1 MKTLLTLI
9 TALSLTMAASAFAK
23 HPHNGDHTNHTHHD
37 SLTDDAGAS
46 KDAVTLKPG
55 DVHVSVN
62 GLVCDFCARA
72 LEKVF
77 GKQDAVKAIDVN
89 LDDKII
95 TINFIDGKT
104 LDDETITKL
113 ITDSG
118 YSVEG
123 IHRVE

>member
-9 TALSLTMAASAFAK
+9 TALSCTMTAPAFAN
-23 HPHNGDHTNHTHHD
+23 HPHSGDHARHDNHAD
-37 SLTDDAGAS
+37 NAEAS
-46 KDAVTLKPG
+46 QNAVALRPG

-95 TINFIDGKT
+95 TINFVDGKT
-104 LDDETITKL
+104 LDDATITQL

-118 YSVEG
+118 YNVEG